1 MNTRKVLGFTGFGLA
16 ILGGSLWMI
25 GHISLSLIL
34 WGLTIIIILKLKRL
48 NKAKQ
53 NYKRKI

>member
-1 MNTRKVLGFTGFGLA
+1 MNTRKILGFTGFGLA

-25 GHISLSLIL
+25 GHISLSLIF
-34 WGLTIIIILKLKRL
+34 WGLTFIIIVKLKRL

-53 NYKRKI
+53 NYKRKT